1 MNTAQDPRLDLVHR
15 FFSGTGSTYDF
26 MVSFTTLGLDGLW
39 KKQILKRIPPHPQ
52 RILDLACGTGIS
64 TIAIAKRFPHCEVTG
79 VELREEYLDI
89 AKRKIQEKNISN
101 VELVLC
107 RAEEYHADNP
117 FDCIT
122 SSYLAKY
129 ADLPSLTSSIK
140 NMLKKDGVL
149 IMHDFTYPPYGYL
162 VRIWRL
168 HFWLLQKLGTP
179 FFPSWKDIYYGLP
192 KLIEKT
198 RWTNELTQALEKHQF
213 KGIQMDY
220 LTVYGSAIISARI

>member
-1 MNTAQDPRLDLVHR
+1 MNTTQDSRLELVHR
-15 FFSGTGSTYDF
+15 FFSGTGPTYDF
-26 MVSFTTLGLDGLW
+26 MVNFTTLGIDYLW
-39 KKQILKRIPPHPQ
+39 KKQILKRIPSHSQ

-64 TIAIAKRFPHCEVTG
+64 TIAIAKRFPHCQVTG

-89 AKRKIQEKNISN
+89 AKRKIQQKNISN

-107 RAEEYHADNP
+107 RAEDYHADPP
-117 FDCIT
+117 FDCIS

-129 ADLPSLTSSIK
+129 ADLPSLIPSIK
-140 NMLKKDGVL
+140 KLLKKDGVL

-168 HFWLLQKLGTP
+168 YFWFLQKLGTP
-179 FFPSWKDIYYGLP
+179 LFPSWGEIYYGLP

-198 RWTNELTQALEKHQF
+198 RWTHELSQALEVHQF
-213 KGIQMDY
+213 KDIQMDY
-220 LTVYGSAIISARI
+220 LTAYGSAIISARK